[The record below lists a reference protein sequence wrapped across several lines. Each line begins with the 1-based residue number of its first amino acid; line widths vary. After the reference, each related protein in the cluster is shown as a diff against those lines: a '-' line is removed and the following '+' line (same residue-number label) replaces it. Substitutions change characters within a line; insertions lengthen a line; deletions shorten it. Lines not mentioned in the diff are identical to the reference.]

1 MSWWATRRAS
11 AQHGLWLVGRL
22 GHRLARL
29 FWWEILQINP
39 GQANL
44 AISAEVV
51 TAWRERLALTLDGR
65 PRREAHS
72 TLFAIRGMYRDLAEW
87 SHDDPARWGVWV
99 APCPVPRAL
108 CRAAAKEKRRQK
120 ATMQD
125 RTRMLTPLLPA
136 ILATAAAHRTAPR
149 CCCSAPWPAYD
160 QEFVVDGSTF
170 LRHCPPLRRDGDER
184 ARIWAHLAPGSN
196 DRAGSGVALSAST

>member
-1 MSWWATRRAS
+1 LEELQPNMDYGSLE
-11 AQHGLWLVGRL
+11 GLAY
-22 GHRLARL
+22 RLARL
-29 FWWEILQINP
+29 FWCEILQINP

-65 PRREAHS
+65 PRREVHS
-72 TLFAIRGMYRDLAEW
+72 TLFAVRGMYRDLAEW

-108 CRAAAKEKRRQK
+108 SRAAAKEKRRQK

-136 ILATAAAHRTAPR
+136 ILATAAVHKDRTALLLQR
-149 CCCSAPWPAYD
+149 ALACAHD

-170 LRHCPPLRRDGDER
+170 LRHC
-184 ARIWAHLAPGSN
+184 
-196 DRAGSGVALSAST
+196 